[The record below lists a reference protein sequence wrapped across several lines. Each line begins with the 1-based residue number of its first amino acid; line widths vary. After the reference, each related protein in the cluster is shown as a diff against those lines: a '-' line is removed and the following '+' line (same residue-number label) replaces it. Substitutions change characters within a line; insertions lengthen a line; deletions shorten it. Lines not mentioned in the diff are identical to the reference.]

1 MTATNYMLGSKTG
14 AQQQRDVGMSR
25 RSFLYHQSHFL
36 AESPLSSGVTQAFHG
51 FTLFSAVKL
60 QTGFG
65 SEPSWPESQV
75 QAVSG
80 LDTLQ
85 TLNTLPPVF

>member
-1 MTATNYMLGSKTG
+1 MLDSKTDSG
-14 AQQQRDVGMSR
+14 QQQEVSISKH
-25 RSFLYHQSHFL
+25 SFLHHGSFFL
-36 AESPLSSGVTQAFHG
+36 AAGPLPSDVTQAFHG

-65 SEPSWPESQV
+65 SEPSWPDSQV

-80 LDTLQ
+80 LVTLQ